1 MTNDKFPGGYP
12 NALFVIGHL
21 SLVISGPGRGSP
33 CPLSLL
39 PLGFSQWFQSRG
51 EVAEERRLV
60 RQAQALNPL
69 ALPPDLQHNLDYVI
83 DVALSVD
90 AARDRQTHQIHVRGI
105 AKHQGSDFDGS
116 NPSFQI

>member
-1 MTNDKFPGGYP
+1 MTNSREAIRTLY
-12 NALFVIGHL
+12 L
-21 SLVISGPGRGSP
+21 SLVICHWSFRVRGAGPLVL
-33 CPLSLL
+33 CPFAPL
-39 PLGFSQWFQSRG
+39 PLGLSQWFQSRG

-60 RQAQALNPL
+60 RQAQAVNPL

-90 AARDRQTHQIHVRGI
+90 AARDRQTHQVHVRGI
-105 AKHQGSDFDGS
+105 AKHQGSDFNGS